1 MGIICIIGLTYG
13 GNQFKDFYG
22 YNYPLSSTALEI
34 RRGLN
39 VTYLAKSLTTP
50 INEIEKAAAEM
61 EAGSLGAIIEYKSQD
76 ELGSL
81 AVSMQTLCT
90 DMKEIIVD
98 IGRILQSLANGDFH
112 VTSLYLNLF
121 VGDYEPIL
129 SSMRLIRDNLNDAM
143 TQISQSADQV
153 ALSSEQLAEQNA
165 K

>member
-1 MGIICIIGLTYG
+1 MYHRFNLRRKSVQGFLRL
-13 GNQFKDFYG
+13 Q
-22 YNYPLSSTALEI
+22 LSSLHNGTGDTKRI
-34 RRGLN
+34 KCNIPG
-39 VTYLAKSLTTP
+39 KSLTAP
-50 INEIEKAAAEM
+50 FNEIEKAAAEM

-98 IGRILQSLANGDFH
+98 IGRILQSLADGDFH

>member
-1 MGIICIIGLTYG
+1 
-13 GNQFKDFYG
+13 
-22 YNYPLSSTALEI
+22 
-34 RRGLN
+34 
-39 VTYLAKSLTTP
+39 
-50 INEIEKAAAEM
+50 M
-61 EAGSLGAIIEYKSQD
+61 ETGSLGAIIEYKSQD

-81 AVSMQTLCT
+81 AVSMQTQCT

-98 IGRILQSLANGDFH
+98 IGRILQSLADGDFH
-112 VTSLYLNLF
+112 VTSQCLNLY

-153 ALSSEQLAEQNA
+153 ALGSEQLAEQNA